1 MENNQIAV
9 QIVLEG
15 FKSNLKRTTSL
26 LNELSDKDLLQEI
39 VIFKNTGHYVFGH
52 LTAVHDSMIPLLG
65 LGDSLYPEL
74 AEVFIKNPD
83 KSDLQKP
90 SIVELRIQWNE
101 IQQALIAKLT
111 SLTTAQWFEKHTAVS
126 DEDFVKEP
134 HGNRFNVVFTRANH
148 LAYHVGQLVL
158 LKN

>member
-1 MENNQIAV
+1 MENADITV

-15 FKSNLKRTTSL
+15 FKSNLKKATKL

-52 LTAVHDSMIPLLG
+52 LNAVHDNMISLLG
-65 LGDSLYPEL
+65 LGESLYPEL

-83 KSDLQKP
+83 KADLQKP
-90 SIVELRIQWNE
+90 SIVQLRIQWDE
-101 IQQALIAKLT
+101 INLALVEKLE
-111 SLTTAQWFEKHTAVS
+111 SLTTAQWFAKHTAVS
-126 DEDFVKEP
+126 DEDFAKEP
-134 HGNRFNVVFTRANH
+134 QRNRLSVVISRGNH